1 MSVSTSY
8 KDSGVDLERSDR
20 AKAEIKAHVKSTHT
34 EHVLR
39 DIGLFSGFFR
49 FDAGNY
55 ANPVLVSSIDGVGT
69 KVKVAKMMGVY
80 DTIGADLVNHSV
92 NDIMVCGA
100 DPLFFMDY
108 IAADRLSTEMIG
120 GVIEGMASACKAAK
134 CALIG
139 GETAEMPGVYTEHS
153 FDLAGTI
160 VGAVD
165 RDRII
170 DGSNIVSGDVL
181 VGVASNGI
189 HTNGYSLVRKVF
201 FENGHY
207 AIDHQFDELDMPLGA
222 ELLKVHKSYFDL
234 IRAVRDVEGLKGIS
248 HITGGGIVGNTARLL
263 PSGCRVA
270 LDWKSWDW
278 PAVFRI
284 LKKAGEI
291 SDAEMRNVF
300 NLGVG
305 LVLVVAKQNADRIL
319 EICASVQ
326 EQAFIIGSVVEER

>member
-8 KDSGVDLERSDR
+8 KDSGVDLERSDQ
-20 AKAEIKAHVKSTHT
+20 AKAAIKAHVKSTYT
-34 EHVLR
+34 ESVLH

-49 FDAGNY
+49 FDADKY
-55 ANPVLVSSIDGVGT
+55 KNPVLVSSIDGVGT
-69 KVKVAKMMGVY
+69 KVKIAKMMGVY

-108 IAADRLSTEMIG
+108 IAADELSPEMVS
-120 GVIEGMASACKAAK
+120 GVVEGMAAACKGAG

-170 DGSNIVSGDVL
+170 DGSNIVPGDVL
-181 VGVASNGI
+181 VGVTSNGI
-189 HTNGYSLVRKVF
+189 HTNGYSLVRKIF
-201 FENGHY
+201 FENGRY
-207 AIDHQFDELDMPLGA
+207 AVEHQFDELDMTLGT
-222 ELLKVHKSYFDL
+222 ELLKIHKSYYKL
-234 IRAVRDVEGLKGIS
+234 IRAVRESDGLKGIS
-248 HITGGGIVGNTARLL
+248 HITGGGIVGNTTRLL
-263 PSGCRVA
+263 PSGCKVVI
-270 LDWKSWDW
+270 DWQSWDW
-278 PAVFRI
+278 PPIFKI
-284 LKKAGEI
+284 IKKAGEV

-300 NLGVG
+300 NLGIG
-305 LVLVVAKQNADRIL
+305 LVLIVAKQDVDRIL

-326 EQAFIIGSVVEER
+326 EQAILIGSVVEEL